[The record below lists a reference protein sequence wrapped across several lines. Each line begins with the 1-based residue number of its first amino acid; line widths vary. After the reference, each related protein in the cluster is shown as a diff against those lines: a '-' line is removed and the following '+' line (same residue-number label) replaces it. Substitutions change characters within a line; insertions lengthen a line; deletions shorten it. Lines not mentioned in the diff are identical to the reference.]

1 MLIALFARELP
12 LLTERGLLSIFE
24 GLEDAEESCMRYD
37 DVLSMIGNTALLDLG
52 VLFPDFKGQVFGK
65 AEFMNPGGSLKDR
78 TALRIIQAA
87 LISGE
92 LKPGMPIVESTSG
105 NMGAGLALV
114 ARQLGHRFIAVMSE
128 GNSWERRQIMAAFGA
143 EVELTPQNPGGVPG
157 RVTGD
162 DWALVEQRTERLSQ
176 ELGAYRPHQ
185 FENEEGIRAHYFGT
199 GAEIFQQIARKVTH
213 FGMAVGTGGTFMGI
227 IGYLKEMNPKI
238 QSFVAEPEGAA
249 ILAGQPVT
257 KKEHI
262 IQGTSYC
269 VIPQKWRPELADHY
283 VQVSDD
289 ETLQMTRRIAHD
301 AGYLVGF
308 SAGAN
313 VAAIKKLIDSG
324 YFSDTDVIVTIL
336 CDTGMKYL
344 STGLLGS
351 EEETEISRR
360 RGKVEAEA
368 EAK

>member
-1 MLIALFARELP
+1 
-12 LLTERGLLSIFE
+12 
-24 GLEDAEESCMRYD
+24 MRYD
-37 DVLSMIGNTALLDLG
+37 DVLSMIGNTALLDLS
-52 VLFPDFKGQVFGK
+52 VLFPDFEGQVFGK
-65 AEFMNPGGSLKDR
+65 AEFTNPGGSLKDR
-78 TALRIIQAA
+78 TALRIIQSA

-92 LKPGMPIVESTSG
+92 LKPGMTIVESTSG

-114 ARQLGHRFIAVMSE
+114 ASQLGHPFIAVMSE

-143 EVELTPQNPGGVPG
+143 EVRLTPQNPGGIPG

-162 DWALVEQRTERLSQ
+162 DWALVENRTEQLSA

-199 GAEIFQQIARKVTH
+199 GAEIYQQIARKVTH
-213 FGMAVGTGGTFMGI
+213 FGMAVGTGGTFMGVI
-227 IGYLKEMNPKI
+227 SYLKEMNPSI

-283 VQVSDD
+283 VQISDD
-289 ETLQMTRRIAHD
+289 ETLDMTRRLARE
-301 AGYLVGF
+301 AGFLVGF

-313 VAAIKKLIDSG
+313 VAAIKKLIEQD
-324 YFSDTDVIVTIL
+324 YFSANDVIVTIL
-336 CDTGMKYL
+336 CDSGMKYL

-351 EEETEISRR
+351 GEESEVARR
-360 RGKVEAEA
+360 REELEAEA

>member
-1 MLIALFARELP
+1 
-12 LLTERGLLSIFE
+12 
-24 GLEDAEESCMRYD
+24 MRYD

-52 VLFPDFKGQVFGK
+52 TLFPEFKGQVFGK

-114 ARQLGHRFIAVMSE
+114 ASQLGHRFIAVMSE

-143 EVELTPQNPGGVPG
+143 EVQLTAQNPGGMPG

-162 DWALVEQRTERLSQ
+162 DWALVENRTEQLTA
-176 ELGAYRPHQ
+176 ELGAYRPNQ

-199 GAEIFQQIARKVTH
+199 GSEIYQQIARKVTH
-213 FGMAVGTGGTFMGI
+213 FGMAVGTGGTFMGVI
-227 IGYLKEMNPKI
+227 SYLKEMNPNIK
-238 QSFVAEPEGAA
+238 SFVAEPEGAA

-269 VIPQKWRPELADHY
+269 VIPQKWKPDLADHY

-289 ETLQMTRRIAHD
+289 ETLDMTRRLAHE
-301 AGYLVGF
+301 AGFLVGF

-313 VAAIKKLIDSG
+313 VAAIKKLIEQD
-324 YFSDTDVIVTIL
+324 YFTADDVIVTIL

-351 EEETEISRR
+351 DEKSDVSRR
-360 RGKVEAEA
+360 RGELEAEA

>member
-1 MLIALFARELP
+1 
-12 LLTERGLLSIFE
+12 
-24 GLEDAEESCMRYD
+24 MRYD

-52 VLFPDFKGQVFGK
+52 ILFPEYRGQVFGK

-78 TALRIIQAA
+78 TALRIIQSA

-114 ARQLGHRFIAVMSE
+114 ASQLGYHFIAVMSE

-143 EVELTPQNPGGVPG
+143 EVRLTAQNPGGIPG

-162 DWALVEQRTERLSQ
+162 DWALVENRTEQLTA
-176 ELGAYRPHQ
+176 ELGAYRPNQ

-199 GAEIFQQIARKVTH
+199 GAEIYQQIARKVTH
-213 FGMAVGTGGTFMGI
+213 FGMAVGTGGTFMGVI
-227 IGYLKEMNPKI
+227 SYLKEMNPKI

-249 ILAGQPVT
+249 ILAGQAVT

-269 VIPQKWRPELADHY
+269 VIPQKWKPELADHY

-289 ETLQMTRRIAHD
+289 EPLDMTRRLAHE
-301 AGYLVGF
+301 AGFLVGF

-313 VAAIKKLIDSG
+313 VAAIKKLIEQD
-324 YFSDTDVIVTIL
+324 YFTSDDVIVTIL

-351 EEETEISRR
+351 DEKSDDSRR
-360 RGKVEAEA
+360 REELEAEA